1 MCRRFDS
8 CQGYLALTWMPR
20 TGGDATGKEVSTSI
34 WRKRIDM
41 SRQPKRDLRRRQQ
54 RRRKVRYL
62 RERLEATHDSG
73 ERQRLIAKIKKI
85 SPNAPV
91 PDR

>member
-1 MCRRFDS
+1 
-8 CQGYLALTWMPR
+8 MPR
-20 TGGDATGKEVSTSI
+20 IGGDVTAKEASTII
-34 WRKRIDM
+34 WRKRTNM
-41 SRQPKRDLRRRQQ
+41 SRQPKRDLRRRKQ
-54 RRRKVRYL
+54 RRQKVRYL
-62 RERLEATHDSG
+62 RDRLEATHDSG